1 MEDKMRIMLADDQT
15 LITESLSTFLTNY
28 AEDMVVVGIAT
39 NGKQAVSMADEQ
51 NPDIILM
58 DVLMPVINGVE
69 AARTIKTKH
78 PEIKIIMLST
88 YDDDEYVR
96 AALLAGSSGYLLKDI
111 SPTELIA
118 TIRALKNNVIQISP
132 EIAKH
137 LVQQKYNNEDE
148 AADEAIDDKK
158 YIAGVSASLPWLK
171 TLTRREREIF
181 TLLATGFDNDQI
193 ADKLCLA
200 LQTVKNHISI
210 IYSKLEVKDRFEII
224 RLANKH

>member
-1 MEDKMRIMLADDQT
+1 MEEKMSIMLADDQT

-39 NGKQAVSMADEQ
+39 NGKQAVTMADEQ

-58 DVLMPVINGVE
+58 DVLMPEISGVE
-69 AARTIKTKH
+69 AAGMIKTKH

-96 AALLAGSSGYLLKDI
+96 AALLAGASGYLLKDI

-132 EIAKH
+132 EIARN
-137 LVQQKYNNEDE
+137 LVQQKYNTENEDE
-148 AADEAIDDKK
+148 TTDAKK
-158 YIAGVSASLPWLK
+158 DIAGVSASLPWLK
-171 TLTRREREIF
+171 TLTKREREIF